1 MKYFL
6 ASNAT
11 IFLQNSERLT
21 SKIGFTNLTAWSE
34 KLAQW
39 TSLTLTMRFREKR
52 LPLYFYYI
60 YMRFI
65 LFIFTKNKK
74 LWFSKKNWANEG
86 SPYRIQLQDMSK
98 MIHILTKLQHI
109 IYSGVVHIQIK
120 YTVYIK
126 EIFVVVFLLSFYF

>member
-11 IFLQNSERLT
+11 IFLQNSERIT
-21 SKIGFTNLTAWSE
+21 SKIGFTNLTAWSA

-39 TSLTLTMRFREKR
+39 TSLTLTIRFREKR

-65 LFIFTKNKK
+65 LFYFYKK
-74 LWFSKKNWANEG
+74 
-86 SPYRIQLQDMSK
+86 
-98 MIHILTKLQHI
+98 
-109 IYSGVVHIQIK
+109 
-120 YTVYIK
+120 
-126 EIFVVVFLLSFYF
+126 